1 MTERCNHDISHGHRA
16 GGAAVG
22 LGGLALMACVLAP
35 SRAIALPSFAAQ
47 TDQPCAAC
55 HIGAYGPQ
63 LTPNGRA
70 FKIGGYTQSGGEGWA
85 ARVPLSIMALGSFT
99 NTGASV
105 PNDQRENRYASN
117 NNFNFDQLSVF
128 LAGGFGEHSGALVQ
142 YTAANNLSASKLD
155 NTDIRPFTTVV
166 DVGGDELR
174 IGTTINNNPTV
185 QDPYNTTFA
194 WGFPYVSSALAPT
207 PAAQPVIAGAFAG
220 NTMGATAYLWYDRR
234 VYFEGGIYNTQSPWL
249 LARTGNFFG
258 AGSTSS
264 LAPYLRAAY
273 EWNWNGQS
281 AHVGALFLQSNVN
294 PTVAPRQTDG
304 SFGGDSYNDYAFD
317 ASYAF
322 LGDGTHIGTIQG
334 IYTHETQSLNGT
346 ANSFNA
352 ANGTGFGNSYALNQ
366 IRMNASY
373 WYTNTYGVTLGW
385 QRTWGPANP
394 LLYGPAEVS
403 GSNNS
408 KPNSNAF
415 IVEADWVPFGKADS
429 WMGPWVNLKVGVQYV
444 AYTQFNGGKSNY
456 DGFGRSA
463 GDNNSLFLFGWMAF

>member
-1 MTERCNHDISHGHRA
+1 MTKRRTRDIGSYHCA
-16 GGAAVG
+16 GGAASG
-22 LGGLALMACVLAP
+22 LGGVALIACALAP
-35 SRAIALPSFAAQ
+35 RPAVALPSFAAQ

-85 ARVPLSIMALGSFT
+85 ARLPLSLMLLGSFT

-105 PNDQRENRYASN
+105 PNDQRVNRYASN
-117 NNFNFDQLSVF
+117 NNVNFDQLSVF

-142 YTAANNLSASKLD
+142 YTASNNLSASKLD

-166 DVGGDELR
+166 DIDGDELR

-194 WGFPYVSSALAPT
+194 WGFPYVASALAPT

-234 VYFEGGIYNTQSPWL
+234 IYFEAGIYNTQSPWL
-249 LARTGNFFG
+249 LARTGNYFG

-264 LAPYLRAAY
+264 LAPYVRAAY
-273 EWNWNGQS
+273 EWNWNQQS
-281 AHVGALFLQSNVN
+281 AHIGALYLQSNVN

-304 SFGGDSYNDYAFD
+304 SFGGDTYNDYSFD

-322 LGDGTHIGTIQG
+322 LGDGTHIGTVQG
-334 IYTHETQSLNGT
+334 IYTHETQSLGGT

-366 IRMNASY
+366 VRMNASY
-373 WYTNTYGVTLGW
+373 WYNNTYGVTLGW
-385 QRTWGPANP
+385 QRSWGPANP
-394 LLYGPAEVS
+394 LLYGPAAVT

-408 KPNSNAF
+408 KPDSNAF

-444 AYTQFNGGKSNY
+444 AYTQFNGGNSNY

-463 GDNNSLFLFGWMAF
+463 GNNDTLFLFGWMAF